1 MGIFG
6 LKIKKERKENVPEEW
21 KELEKTRQELF
32 DRAVAF
38 AQNKED

>member
-21 KELEKTRQELF
+21 KELENRRKELF
-32 DRAVAF
+32 ELSIAD
-38 AQNKED
+38 KEA